1 VADLAY
7 KLALNDEAVDNA
19 VYADIIS
26 LTVEEQS
33 DGPSTLQFRLTT
45 NRKDDGSW
53 RYLDD
58 DRFALFTKI
67 SVKLGF
73 THGGGLGALLGALAG
88 AFGSGGSGNDGLDAV
103 FDGYITSVDVNLGSQ
118 SGGSHLDLTAMDTSV
133 LLSLEEKIVTW
144 PNLADSDIVQQI
156 VSGYGVQVKAD
167 TTPTVHQERDT
178 TIMQRGTDIQLVR
191 ELAQRNGH
199 EFYFETDKDSSSV
212 VAYFRAPQLDG
223 TPQPDLAIQFG
234 DQSNLRS
241 FSARVIGQRPLNV
254 KTQQLDVKANST
266 NTAQVSDTQLTKLGD
281 KDVSALVG
289 GPLGALVTPKDAQA
303 QMLVLGP
310 PTSDATE
317 LRTVAQA
324 VRDEAGWFI
333 TATGEV
339 NGNAY
344 QAVLRPRRLVLIKG
358 AGKPFSGKYYVTS
371 VVHELK
377 MDTSCSYTQ
386 RFEARRNA
394 RDLDGSENF
403 GSSGMGLALPGL

>member
-1 VADLAY
+1 
-7 KLALNDEAVDNA
+7 
-19 VYADIIS
+19 
-26 LTVEEQS
+26 
-33 DGPSTLQFRLTT
+33 
-45 NRKDDGSW
+45 
-53 RYLDD
+53 
-58 DRFALFTKI
+58 
-67 SVKLGF
+67 
-73 THGGGLGALLGALAG
+73 
-88 AFGSGGSGNDGLDAV
+88 
-103 FDGYITSVDVNLGSQ
+103 
-118 SGGSHLDLTAMDTSV
+118 
-133 LLSLEEKIVTW
+133 
-144 PNLADSDIVQQI
+144 
-156 VSGYGVQVKAD
+156 
-167 TTPTVHQERDT
+167 
-178 TIMQRGTDIQLVR
+178 
-191 ELAQRNGH
+191 
-199 EFYFETDKDSSSV
+199 
-212 VAYFRAPQLDG
+212 
-223 TPQPDLAIQFG
+223 
-234 DQSNLRS
+234 
-241 FSARVIGQRPLNV
+241 
-254 KTQQLDVKANST
+254 
-266 NTAQVSDTQLTKLGD
+266 VSDTQLTKLGD